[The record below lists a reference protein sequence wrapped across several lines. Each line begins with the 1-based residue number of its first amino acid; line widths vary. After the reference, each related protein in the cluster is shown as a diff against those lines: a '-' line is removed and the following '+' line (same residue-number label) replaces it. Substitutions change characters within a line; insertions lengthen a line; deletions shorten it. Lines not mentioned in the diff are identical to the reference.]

1 MKKLRTWDP
10 VIVISGKHKWKI
22 STIETISE
30 DSVIVKDVNVVK
42 KAVKGQGFV
51 KKTLPINISNIMY
64 YITKEKKAT
73 KIKIEITKDGKKIRK
88 SKKLNTE
95 ISN

>member
-22 STIETISE
+22 STIETIGE

-42 KAVKGQGFV
+42 KAVKWQWFV

-64 YITKEKKAT
+64 YMTKEKQAT
-73 KIKIEITKDGKKIRK
+73 KIKIETTKDGKRIRK

-95 ISN
+95 IK